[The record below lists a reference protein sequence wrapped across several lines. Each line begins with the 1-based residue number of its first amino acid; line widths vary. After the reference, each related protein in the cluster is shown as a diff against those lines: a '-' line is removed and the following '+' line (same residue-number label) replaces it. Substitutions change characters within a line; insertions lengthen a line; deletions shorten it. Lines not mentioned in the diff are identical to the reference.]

1 MNKKD
6 FGVRQVHLDFHT
18 SPLIPKIGSK
28 FNKEQFQAALKKGNV
43 ESITVF
49 AKCHN
54 SMCYFPTEIDE
65 MHPNLDFDLT
75 GAMVDAAHEIG
86 VRAPIYITAGWSE
99 KEALA
104 HPEWRAQAE
113 EGKDFCS
120 NPELKSNMDI
130 GPNAPRPHAAWH
142 FLCLNDGNEYTKR
155 IYALTE
161 EICKRYPVVDG
172 LFYDICIVGT
182 ACYCESC
189 KKGMREMGLNPEIP
203 DDAKKYFTI
212 KRKAF
217 MSKCES
223 IMRKYHPEATIFFNS
238 GGADQYRPEYHENQT
253 HFEMEDLPTAWGGY
267 DKMPIRAKFFGKTGK
282 GFLGMTGKFH
292 LSWGEFGGFKS
303 GDALKYEIASM
314 ALYGA
319 GCSIGDHMHPDGE
332 MEMETYKN
340 IGVAYDYLEKI
351 APFCYNGESTA
362 KIGLWLTDKAH
373 HGSMEG
379 ISNIL
384 LENQMDYDIVFN
396 NDFTPF
402 DTVIFPDSV
411 VLDDDALKNLNRYI
425 ANGGKVLFMGDGLVK
440 DGKFQIDCGAEYVGG
455 AEFDCD
461 YIVTHLAEENR
472 LPNAPML
479 CNLPAQKIKATD
491 GCVMAEVLYPYFSR
505 TISQFSGHKNTPH
518 NKQGEYAP
526 AIVKKGNIVYMAHA
540 MGNLYFEMGSIYQKR
555 YLMFAL
561 NLLNP
566 KTAFSVEGLGAQ
578 GRATMIKQG
587 DKNRYCLNMTYAS
600 PVRRGCAEI
609 IEDITDI
616 YNIKIALFVEEKIKK
631 AYLGVT
637 GEELEMAEEN
647 GVLTVTV
654 PKLNCHASVV
664 FEY

>member
-6 FGVRQVHLDFHT
+6 FPTRQVHLDFHT
-18 SPLIPKIGSK
+18 SPYIPKIGGK
-28 FNKEQFQAALKKGNV
+28 FNKEQFQSALKKGNV

-54 SMCYFPTEIDE
+54 SMCYYPTKIGR

-99 KEALA
+99 EDAMA
-104 HPEWRAQAE
+104 HPEWVVIEENGEMRRPQELAE
-113 EGKDFCS
+113 ALKKGKDT
-120 NPELKSNMDI
+120 
-130 GPNAPRPHAAWH
+130 PRGHAQWH
-142 FLCLNDGNEYTKR
+142 LLCLNDGNEYTKK

-161 EICKRYPVVDG
+161 EICGRYKVVDG
-172 LFYDICIVGT
+172 LFYDICIVGD

-189 KKGMREMGLNPEIP
+189 KKGMREMGLDPENKA
-203 DDAKKYFTI
+203 DAKKYFVI

-217 MSKCES
+217 MKNCED
-223 IMRKYHPEATIFFNS
+223 IMRKYHPDATIFFNS

-267 DKMPIRAKFFGKTGK
+267 DKMPIRAKFFSRTGK

-332 MEMETYKN
+332 MEMQTYEN

-351 APFCYNGESTA
+351 APYCYGGASTA
-362 KIGLWLTDKAH
+362 KIGMWMAGQEYK
-373 HGSMEG
+373 GGNEG
-379 ISNIL
+379 LSNIL
-384 LENQMDYDIVFN
+384 LENQIDYDIVFD

-402 DTVIFPDSV
+402 DTVIFPDGI
-411 VLDDDALKNLNRYI
+411 VLDDEAAAALNAYI
-425 ANGGKVLFMGDGLVK
+425 ENGGKVLFMGKSLIK
-440 DGKFQIDCGAEYVGG
+440 DGKFQIDCGAEYIGSHG
-455 AEFDCD
+455 FECD
-461 YIVTHLAEENR
+461 YILTDREYKEPV
-472 LPNAPML
+472 PKAPML
-479 CNLPAQKIKATD
+479 CNSPCDKIKLTD
-491 GCVMAEVLYPYFSR
+491 GEVMAEVMLPYFNR
-505 TISQFSGHKNTPH
+505 TVEKFSGHKNTPH
-518 NKQGEYAP
+518 NKEGERLP
-526 AIVKKGNIVYMAHA
+526 AIVKKGNVIYMAHP
-540 MGNLYFEMGSIYQKR
+540 MSTLYFDFGSIYQKR
-555 YLMFAL
+555 YVMMALDAL
-561 NLLNP
+561 NY
-566 KTAFSVEGLGAQ
+566 KTAFKTIGLGSQ
-578 GRATMIKQG
+578 GRATMLKQA
-587 DKNRYCLNMTYAS
+587 DKNRYCLNMTYAA

-609 IEDITDI
+609 IEDILPV
-616 YNIKIALFVEEKIKK
+616 YNIKISLDINEKIKR

-637 GEELEMAEEN
+637 GEELTVTEEN
-647 GVLTVTV
+647 GKQTVTV
-654 PKLNCHASVV
+654 PQLNCHASVV